1 VTQLADAY
9 REHQRQLAAQ
19 HLPTRARPSQA
30 VDVMRER
37 RDPTAATLPGPTT
50 RWTAPGAPMVAEWS
64 AAEAIRLAF
73 YSNVIVYRCMQILAD
88 TIAGCPFRAGDT
100 PPSEPGAPTKHNPSA
115 RLAQLLGPPP
125 GGPTPN
131 LTARRLW
138 AWTVV
143 QRKMTGL
150 HGWEIETSGRGPNG
164 EVTALWPLVS
174 ADLHAIPSQGGVSW
188 FSAFEY
194 GEDPNSRKP
203 RRLRPDQVLYGWNPS
218 ATDFRQ
224 PESCLQ
230 AARLDISVA
239 VMMSRYN
246 VAFLRN
252 DARPAAVVVTEA
264 FESDEAFYAFK
275 SQWRG
280 RFGGPDNAGNIA
292 FVETNDDPD
301 DMNRTKPS
309 EALNVAVLGLSQR
322 DAMFIEQERASLER
336 VAMACGVPWSR
347 LSATDRTFNN
357 AGQED
362 VNFWTDTIW
371 PLVQDLADEVN
382 IQLAPRLGNEVGWFD
397 LSHVQVFKPQRTTMA
412 IDPIGAYK
420 NKIATRNEARDFIE
434 LPPVDGGD
442 EFITDDELLALQPMP
457 AARDA
462 AVEIAELVKALL
474 PAQRALPAAE
484 EREVIVAETGELRTY
499 AHSHFHAHANG
510 VIHRHLHRHPSDV
523 PVHSDFPEGIVHA
536 HAHDAASQPGTPTPL
551 PPPPVETRVA
561 QDSEQRRAIIWR
573 STNATVLTHEKQW
586 RKAMRTLFGRQRKA
600 VLSRLEGNRG
610 RRVVEHRAESDE
622 VFDPEFWAQETADA
636 AEPLYSGVAASALS
650 RLADRLGIAFDI
662 EAPDVQEFIQ
672 ARANQLA
679 GQVTD
684 TTYQA
689 IKDALAAGTEAGESI
704 QQIAQRVSD
713 VFDQADAVRAE
724 TIARTEVGAAY
735 GASTRL
741 GVSTAPDDVVGG
753 MQWIATRDG
762 RTRDDHADA
771 DGQVITTDGFFD
783 VGGEQLAYPGD
794 PSGSPENVVNCRCVT
809 AVLTPDEM
817 PDEQQ
822 SATPGEVRIPLS
834 VALAALE
841 VGTDAEE
848 LRALVAA

>member
-1 VTQLADAY
+1 MSLSERLSRAA
-9 REHQRQLAAQ
+9 EQRQL
-19 HLPTRARPSQA
+19 PERRPSTEVVRA
-30 VDVMRER
+30 SRVMER
-37 RDPTAATLPGPTT
+37 RDPTAATQPGTST
-50 RWTAPGAPMVAEWS
+50 RWNSPGAPMISEWN
-64 AAEAIRLAF
+64 AADAIRLAF

-88 TIAGCPFRAGDT
+88 TVAGCPFRAGDT

-143 QRKMTGL
+143 QRKLAGL
-150 HGWEIETSGRGPNG
+150 HGWEIETTGRGPNS

-174 ADLHAIPSQGGVSW
+174 ADLHAIPSQGGAQW

-194 GEDPNSRKP
+194 GEDPNTKKP
-203 RRLRPDQVLYGWNPS
+203 KTLRPDQILYGWNPS

-239 VMMSRYN
+239 VMMGRYN

-275 SQWRG
+275 SQWQG

-292 FVETNDDPD
+292 FVETSDDPD
-301 DMNRTKPS
+301 ALDRTKPS

-322 DAMFIEQERASLER
+322 DAMFIEQEKASLER

-347 LSATDRTFNN
+347 LSATDRTFDN

-362 VNFWTDTIW
+362 TNFWMDTML
-371 PLVQDLADEVN
+371 PLLNDLADEVN
-382 IQLAPRLGNEVGWFD
+382 LQLAPRLGKEVGWFD
-397 LSHVQVFKPQRTTMA
+397 LSHVKVFKATRTTLA
-412 IDPIGAYK
+412 IDPVALWR
-420 NKIATRNEARDFIE
+420 NSIARLNESRDMVG
-434 LPPVDGGD
+434 LPPDDDGD
-442 EFITDDELLALQPMP
+442 RFITPDELLALASP
-457 AARDA
+457 APTPLARDA
-462 AVEIAELVKALL
+462 VAEIADAVKAIL
-474 PAQRALPAAE
+474 PTPSRELPTVEQRTPL
-484 EREVIVAETGELRTY
+484 V
-499 AHSHFHAHANG
+499 HSHFHTHADG
-510 VIHRHLHRHPSDV
+510 TIHKHLHRHIAGTPD
-523 PVHSDFPEGIVHA
+523 HGDFATGIAHA
-536 HAHDAASQPGTPTPL
+536 HAHELAITI
-551 PPPPVETRVA
+551 ETRDA
-561 QDSEQRRAIIWR
+561 PDIEQRRAVIWR

-586 RKAMRTLFGRQRKA
+586 RKTMHTLFTRQRKA
-600 VLSRLEGNRG
+600 VLSKLEGRTGRG
-610 RRVVEHRAESDE
+610 NIGQRVTEGRASADD
-622 VFDPEFWAQETADA
+622 VYDPEFWSQETADA
-636 AEPLYSGVAASALS
+636 AEPLYGSVAASALS
-650 RLADRLGIAFDI
+650 RLADRLGIAFDV
-662 EAPDVQEFIQ
+662 EDPSVQDFIQ

-689 IKDALAAGTEAGESI
+689 IKDALSEGTAAGESI
-704 QQIAQRVSD
+704 QQIAARVGAI
-713 VFDQADAVRAE
+713 FDEADQVRAE
-724 TIARTEVGAAY
+724 TIARTEVGSAY

-741 GVSTAPDDVVGG
+741 GVSNAPDSVVGG
-753 MQWIATRDG
+753 LQWIATRDG
-762 RTRDDHADA
+762 RARDDHADA
-771 DGQVITTDGFFD
+771 DGQVIPTDGFFD
-783 VGGEQLAYPGD
+783 IGGEQLAYPGD
-794 PSGSPENVVNCRCVT
+794 PSGSPDNTINCRCVT

-817 PDEQQ
+817 PDDNTET
-822 SATPGEVRIPLS
+822 AAPHGEVRIPLS
-834 VALAALE
+834 VALAALDTE
-841 VGTDAEE
+841 TDVDE